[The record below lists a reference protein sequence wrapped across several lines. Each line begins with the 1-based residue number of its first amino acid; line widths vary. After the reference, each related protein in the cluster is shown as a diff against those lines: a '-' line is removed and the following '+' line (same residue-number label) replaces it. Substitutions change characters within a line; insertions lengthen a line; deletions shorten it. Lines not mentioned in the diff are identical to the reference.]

1 MQHARQ
7 TSAPRAA
14 AALIAL
20 CAFCLVA
27 LPLAAA
33 QNDEE
38 KPAYRDY
45 KGVTIGMS
53 AAEARAKLGTP
64 TDKGDTQDF
73 YNVAGKQTVQVYY
86 GADKKV
92 SALVVTYLNARADVP
107 APKNIFGSDAAPKPD
122 GSVHRMERYPKAGF
136 WLSYSRTAGDA
147 PLVVVTLS
155 KIQ

>member
-1 MQHARQ
+1 MQHVRQ
-7 TSAPRAA
+7 TSAPRLRAA
-14 AALIAL
+14 
-20 CAFCLVA
+20 LVA
-27 LPLAAA
+27 LCLAALPAVA
-33 QNDEE
+33 QNEDD
-38 KPAYRDY
+38 KQPAYRDY

-53 AAEARAKLGTP
+53 ADEARAKLGAP

-73 YNVAGKQTVQVYY
+73 YNVSGKQTVQVYY

-92 SALVVTYLNARADVP
+92 SALVVTYLDAGANTP
-107 APKNIFGSDAAPKPD
+107 APKNIFGSDAEAKPD